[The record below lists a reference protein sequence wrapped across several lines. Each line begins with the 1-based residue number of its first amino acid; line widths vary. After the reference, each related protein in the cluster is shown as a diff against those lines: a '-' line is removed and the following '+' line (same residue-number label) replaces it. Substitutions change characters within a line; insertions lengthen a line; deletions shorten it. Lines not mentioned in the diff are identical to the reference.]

1 MFKVKPNMRSFFQKV
16 MRTFLVNISKCTNL
30 KAVYQPSEKIP
41 FLSLD
46 PSWAWNYLYAFK
58 YTGKTKLVLDAG
70 CGVGY
75 GTEELARKNLYVVG
89 IDLSSKILYRAKRRR
104 RSNLSFIRAD
114 CQDLPFRSQAFD
126 LLTSF
131 EVIEHVD
138 NQHSFLKDARRVLNQ
153 NGVLILSTPV
163 RQDFDMPVTPRHQR
177 EFTPKELEA
186 LLGEYFTE
194 VKIEAKKIVDE
205 VWMQRHG
212 SFIGRN
218 LRKLRK
224 SYFGN
229 IIAGFYDLYLNPV
242 HIELQSIYA
251 SDNFENTPTIMARAY
266 GFRRV
271 V

>member
-1 MFKVKPNMRSFFQKV
+1 

-46 PSWAWNYLYAFK
+46 PSWAWNYLYAFR
-58 YTGKTKLVLDAG
+58 YAGKTKFVLDAG

-75 GTEELARKNLYVVG
+75 GTEELAERSLHVVG
-89 IDLSSKILYRAKRRR
+89 IDLSRKIIYKAKRRR
-104 RSNLSFIRAD
+104 RTNLSFIRAD
-114 CQDLPFRSQAFD
+114 CQNLPFKNQTFD

-131 EVIEHVD
+131 EVIEHID
-138 NQHSFLKDARRVLNQ
+138 NQHSFLKDASRVLRQ
-153 NGVLILSTPV
+153 NGVLILSTPL
-163 RQDFDMPVTPRHQR
+163 RQDFDVPVTPRHQR

-186 LLGEYFTE
+186 LLGKYFAG
-194 VKIEAKKIVDE
+194 VKIEAKKIVAE

-242 HIELQSIYA
+242 HIELQSIHA
-251 SDNFENTPTIMARAY
+251 SDNFENAPTIMALAY
-266 GFRRV
+266 GFQRLV
-271 V
+271 